1 MSSFS
6 RWIKDAIKAPITE
19 PLDYPRIRMRVYERL
34 ASSNTSTNVIISL
47 GRGLSNTRVDA
58 YYPHTGLE
66 ATTFYVSGVD
76 EDRIVDE
83 IVRLIEEN
91 A

>member
-1 MSSFS
+1 MPSFS
-6 RWIKDAIKAPITE
+6 RWIRDAIKAPITE
-19 PLDYPRIRMRVYERL
+19 SLDYPRIRMRVYERI
-34 ASSNTSTNVIISL
+34 ASSNINVVISL
-47 GRGLSNTRVDA
+47 GRGLTNTRVDA
-58 YYPHTGLE
+58 YYPHMGLE

>member
-1 MSSFS
+1 MPSFS
-6 RWIKDAIKAPITE
+6 HWIKDALKAPITE
-19 PLDYPRIRMRVYERL
+19 SLDYPRIRMRVYERI
-34 ASSNTSTNVIISL
+34 ASSNINVVISL

-58 YYPHTGLE
+58 YYPHTRLE

-83 IVRLIEEN
+83 IVRLMEEN

>member
-1 MSSFS
+1 MASFS
-6 RWIKDAIKAPITE
+6 RWIRDAIKAPITE
-19 PLDYPRIRMRVYERL
+19 PLDYPRIRMRVYERI
-34 ASSNTSTNVIISL
+34 ASSNINVVISL
-47 GRGLSNTRVDA
+47 GRGLTNTRVDA
-58 YYPHTGLE
+58 YYPYMGLE

-83 IVRLIEEN
+83 IVRVLEEN